1 MKEKI
6 LLYGAGKIGREAALL
21 LKNNGMNLQCFIDN
35 NPTKHSQMICGLN
48 VVYINEIEL
57 LDNCVVYITT
67 VKNIMSIINE
77 LMALGMKRQNI
88 IIYEL
93 YRLQYIAKQYKK
105 AYIRLNKN
113 NLAFDCYN
121 GLGLGGVEE
130 WTKHITKQL
139 LLKGYEAKIIYSG
152 EKCSPDKNLIYINK
166 EETDIDL
173 IESVNNVKNYIEG
186 NKCGVIITSTPGDV
200 LRAGCVIKLKH
211 ENVKIICVIHNG
223 IELNYERY
231 PLYNDYVDAYI
242 GVSED
247 ICEELARRGI
257 NKNKIYHMTCPVKI
271 MDKSIKR
278 TYALDRKEP
287 IRIGYAGRME
297 IEQKRMDLLMKLIFE
312 LEENNV
318 NYSFNI
324 AGDGTYKEHMISVI
338 NEKGFNSRVNF
349 WGKID
354 RDEIPE
360 FWQNNDICVNVSD
373 YEGRSISI
381 MEAMVNG
388 AVPVVTKT
396 SGVKEDIHNNIDGYY
411 VDIEDYKGIEK
422 NIAYLEKNRNE
433 LGRLGFNAKKEM
445 EEKCNINSH
454 VDFWCDLLERI

>member
-35 NPTKHSQMICGLN
+35 NPTKHGQMICGLN

-186 NKCGVIITSTPGDV
+186 N
-200 LRAGCVIKLKH
+200 
-211 ENVKIICVIHNG
+211 
-223 IELNYERY
+223 
-231 PLYNDYVDAYI
+231 
-242 GVSED
+242 
-247 ICEELARRGI
+247 
-257 NKNKIYHMTCPVKI
+257 
-271 MDKSIKR
+271 
-278 TYALDRKEP
+278 
-287 IRIGYAGRME
+287 
-297 IEQKRMDLLMKLIFE
+297 
-312 LEENNV
+312 
-318 NYSFNI
+318 
-324 AGDGTYKEHMISVI
+324 SVI
-338 NEKGFNSRVNF
+338 DDDDAQKELLTQEEADKLQTGFTT
-349 WGKID
+349 ID
-354 RDEIPE
+354 
-360 FWQNNDICVNVSD
+360 Q
-373 YEGRSISI
+373 
-381 MEAMVNG
+381 
-388 AVPVVTKT
+388 
-396 SGVKEDIHNNIDGYY
+396 
-411 VDIEDYKGIEK
+411 
-422 NIAYLEKNRNE
+422 
-433 LGRLGFNAKKEM
+433 
-445 EEKCNINSH
+445 
-454 VDFWCDLLERI
+454 